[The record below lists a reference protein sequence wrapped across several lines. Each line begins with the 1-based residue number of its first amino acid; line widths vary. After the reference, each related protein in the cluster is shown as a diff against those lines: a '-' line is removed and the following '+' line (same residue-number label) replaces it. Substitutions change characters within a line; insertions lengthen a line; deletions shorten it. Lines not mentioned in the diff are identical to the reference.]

1 MKQIDLSYITKLN
14 PCTDRFDNYKNHY
27 SEWSGNLSE
36 FLDLTDITH
45 KDKLWVFFRSIERK
59 TIQLVASDF
68 AESVLHFFESKYPN
82 DKRPR
87 LAIEAAR
94 SGINP
99 RASAYAAYAARASAA
114 YGASAAAAYAA
125 EAAASAAYTASAA
138 AYAYA
143 ARDSDDYAA
152 SAAAYAASYAASAAA
167 YAAGRKNEE
176 QKQICIMKRYC

>member
-114 YGASAAAAYAA
+114 YAASAAAYAA
-125 EAAASAAYTASAA
+125 DAAASAAYTASAA

-143 ARDSDDYAA
+143 ARASAAYAA